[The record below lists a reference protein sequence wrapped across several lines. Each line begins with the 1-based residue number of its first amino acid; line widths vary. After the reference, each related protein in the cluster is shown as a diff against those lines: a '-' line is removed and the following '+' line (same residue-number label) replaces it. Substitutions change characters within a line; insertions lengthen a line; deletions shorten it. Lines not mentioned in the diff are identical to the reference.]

1 MSLLSISQLLADPE
15 LIGSSIIFKG
25 WVKQIRFAKAGK
37 LLFLHVGD
45 GSNIKTIQV
54 VFEITEDF
62 NQEITFE
69 SSVQVHGELVTSPAA
84 GQKVEIKAEKII
96 LIGNCPV
103 DYPFQKS
110 RDGYTC
116 EYLRQYLH
124 LRPKTN
130 SFSTVMRL
138 RNTLSFATQKFYH
151 KKGFQWIHTPILT
164 TSDCEGAGET
174 FKVSVEKEAQFFKE
188 KQAYLTVSGQLHL
201 EPFACSMGR
210 VYTFGPSFRAEKSTT
225 SRHLSEFWMLEPEMA
240 FSTLDDVLSIS
251 ESYIKTVLIKC
262 LKYHYDDL
270 LFLQSKSGK
279 SLINKIE
286 KTIKEDFA
294 IVTYDQAIEILKKSG
309 KEFEKPNEWG
319 VDFGSDQERYI
330 CEEVFNKPTYITH
343 YPAQIKAFYMY
354 VDNPEIEDEQNQTVA
369 CADLLFPG
377 IGEVMGGSQREHRYE
392 ILKTKMDKLK
402 LNYQWYLDTRKYG
415 SVPHAGFGIGF
426 DRLLRYIT
434 GVDHICDVV
443 PYPVRF
449 ESISS

>member
-1 MSLLSISQLLADPE
+1 MSLLSISQLLEDSQ
-15 LIGSSIIFKG
+15 LIGSFIMFKG
-25 WVKQIRFAKAGK
+25 WVKQIRFARAGK
-37 LLFLHVGD
+37 LLFLHLGD
-45 GSNIKTIQV
+45 GTSIKTIQV
-54 VFEITEDF
+54 VFEIPENFD
-62 NQEITFE
+62 QEITFE
-69 SSVQVHGELVTSPAA
+69 SSVEVHGQLITSPGR
-84 GQKVEIKAEKII
+84 GQKVEIKANLII
-96 LIGNCPV
+96 LIGYCPA

-110 RDGYTC
+110 RQEYTS
-116 EYLRQYLH
+116 EYLRQYPH
-124 LRPKTN
+124 LRPKTQK
-130 SFSTVMRL
+130 FSTVMRI
-138 RNTLSFATQKFYH
+138 RDTLSFVTQKFYR
-151 KKGFQWIHTPILT
+151 KNGFHWIHTPILT

-174 FKVSVEKEAQFFKE
+174 FKVSVEKEKEFFKD

-240 FSTLDDVLSIS
+240 FSTLDEILSIS
-251 ESYIKTVLIKC
+251 ENYIKTVFRQC
-262 LKYHYDDL
+262 LKHHNDDL
-270 LFLQSKSGK
+270 LFLESKTGK
-279 SLINKIE
+279 SLIKKIE
-286 KTIKEDFA
+286 QVIYEDFE
-294 IVTYDQAIEILKKSG
+294 IITYDQAIEILKKSG

-354 VDNPEIEDEQNQTVA
+354 VDNPEIEDENKKTVA

-392 ILKTKMDKLK
+392 ILKTKMEQLK

-434 GVDHICDVV
+434 GIDHICDVV

-449 ESISS
+449 ESICS